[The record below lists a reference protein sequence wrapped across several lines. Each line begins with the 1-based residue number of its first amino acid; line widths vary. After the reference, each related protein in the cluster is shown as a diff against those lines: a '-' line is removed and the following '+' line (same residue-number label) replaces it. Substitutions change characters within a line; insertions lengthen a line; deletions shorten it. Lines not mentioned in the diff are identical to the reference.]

1 MIARLLEFFREKS
14 KAQALELLFNWFGHR
29 VYRAAN
35 YVLNDHHLA
44 QEVTQE
50 TFLAAYKNLDEL
62 KDIHK
67 AEAWLV
73 RIAINKA
80 CDVLRERKRLVSCA
94 NIHSLIM
101 NNPAPESDFLA
112 LQERL
117 ELEEAILGLPP
128 EYQAVIFLKYYGEL
142 TTRQIAQALDIPEGT
157 VKTRLRKARD
167 ILANAL
173 AAEDVIAR

>member
-1 MIARLLEFFREKS
+1 MIARLLEYFREKS
-14 KAQALELLFNWFGHR
+14 KAQALELLFDWFGQR

-35 YVLNDHHLA
+35 FILNDHHLA
-44 QEVTQE
+44 EEVTQE
-50 TFLAAYKNLDEL
+50 TFLAAYKHLDQL

-73 RIAINKA
+73 RIAINEA
-80 CDVLRERKRLVSCA
+80 CDVLRERKKLVPCA
-94 NIHSLIM
+94 LIVT
-101 NNPAPESDFLA
+101 NPASQSGLLA
-112 LQERL
+112 RQERL
-117 ELEEAILGLPP
+117 EIEEAILGLPP
-128 EYQAVIFLKYYGEL
+128 EHQAVIFLKYYGEL
-142 TTRQIAQALDIPEGT
+142 TTKQIAQALDIPEGT